1 MRSNNYGK
9 PKPRVYYACVSA
21 KCSRPR
27 AFQENVLRVVDIA
40 CEKLAWQ
47 ITAGVR
53 QQAAECLLKPQP
65 PAAPRPAVVR
75 PMIFWAI
82 QDHLKVIG
90 EDAAFINDVRSLQ
103 KNPAAAAQL
112 AGAWFDN
119 YCEEHGIITPLRDE
133 VVLLLTMP
141 EAARQVSHVRTEI
154 EVRELLGRHPR
165 IIDGTITLRWTKCPI
180 VWAILA
186 ISWCRGIKP
195 TSTRVAICWRRLA
208 INYVWMN
215 LSRAC

>member
-1 MRSNNYGK
+1 MVAWQCATDAQQQLWQTQAASLLRLRKRKMHG
-9 PKPRVYYACVSA
+9 PAE
-21 KCSRPR
+21 R

-53 QQAAECLLKPQP
+53 QQAAECLLET
-65 PAAPRPAVVR
+65 AATGGTTACSGEAHD
-75 PMIFWAI
+75 FSEQF

-119 YCEEHGIITPLRDE
+119 YCEEHGIVTPLRDE
-133 VVLLLTMP
+133 VVLLLRCP
-141 EAARQVSHVRTEI
+141 KRR
-154 EVRELLGRHPR
+154 GR
-165 IIDGTITLRWTKCPI
+165 
-180 VWAILA
+180 
-186 ISWCRGIKP
+186 
-195 TSTRVAICWRRLA
+195 
-208 INYVWMN
+208 
-215 LSRAC
+215 